1 MQAAAIMN
9 SFFVKFIFWGILTAL
24 AYHVCGGIRHLLM
37 DFGYIEESLAA
48 GPAPPSRYGVNLG
61 AVSFSWSPCMVSN
74 ASALGR
80 NGVHDWLLLRASAI
94 VITLYILY
102 ILGFVVIVPDITY
115 EIWRGFFASHITK
128 VFTLLTLL
136 SILAHAWIGL
146 WQVLTDYIKPLA
158 IRLVLQLAVVI
169 TLLVYLLYGT
179 IVVWGA

>member
-1 MQAAAIMN
+1 
-9 SFFVKFIFWGILTAL
+9 
-24 AYHVCGGIRHLLM
+24 
-37 DFGYIEESLAA
+37 
-48 GPAPPSRYGVNLG
+48 
-61 AVSFSWSPCMVSN
+61 MVSN

-94 VITLYILY
+94 VITLYVLY

-158 IRLVLQLAVVI
+158 VRLVLQLAVVI

>member
-1 MQAAAIMN
+1 
-9 SFFVKFIFWGILTAL
+9 
-24 AYHVCGGIRHLLM
+24 
-37 DFGYIEESLAA
+37 
-48 GPAPPSRYGVNLG
+48 
-61 AVSFSWSPCMVSN
+61 MVSN

-158 IRLVLQLAVVI
+158 VRLVLQLVVVI

>member
-1 MQAAAIMN
+1 
-9 SFFVKFIFWGILTAL
+9 
-24 AYHVCGGIRHLLM
+24 
-37 DFGYIEESLAA
+37 
-48 GPAPPSRYGVNLG
+48 
-61 AVSFSWSPCMVSN
+61 MVSN

-102 ILGFVVIVPDITY
+102 VLGFVVIVPDITY

-158 IRLVLQLAVVI
+158 LRLVLQLVVVI

>member
-1 MQAAAIMN
+1 
-9 SFFVKFIFWGILTAL
+9 
-24 AYHVCGGIRHLLM
+24 
-37 DFGYIEESLAA
+37 
-48 GPAPPSRYGVNLG
+48 
-61 AVSFSWSPCMVSN
+61 MVSN

-102 ILGFVVIVPDITY
+102 ILGFVIIVPDITY

-146 WQVLTDYIKPLA
+146 WQVLTDYVKPLA
-158 IRLVLQLAVVI
+158 IRLVLQLAVVV

>member
-1 MQAAAIMN
+1 
-9 SFFVKFIFWGILTAL
+9 
-24 AYHVCGGIRHLLM
+24 
-37 DFGYIEESLAA
+37 
-48 GPAPPSRYGVNLG
+48 
-61 AVSFSWSPCMVSN
+61 MVSN

-102 ILGFVVIVPDITY
+102 ILGFVAIVPDIAY
-115 EIWRGFFASHITK
+115 EVWRGFFASHITK

-158 IRLVLQLAVVI
+158 VRLVLQLAVVV

>member
-1 MQAAAIMN
+1 
-9 SFFVKFIFWGILTAL
+9 
-24 AYHVCGGIRHLLM
+24 
-37 DFGYIEESLAA
+37 
-48 GPAPPSRYGVNLG
+48 
-61 AVSFSWSPCMVSN
+61 MVSN

-94 VITLYILY
+94 VITLYVLY
-102 ILGFVVIVPDITY
+102 ILGFVIIVPDITY

-158 IRLVLQLAVVI
+158 LRLVLQLAVVI

>member
-1 MQAAAIMN
+1 
-9 SFFVKFIFWGILTAL
+9 
-24 AYHVCGGIRHLLM
+24 
-37 DFGYIEESLAA
+37 
-48 GPAPPSRYGVNLG
+48 
-61 AVSFSWSPCMVSN
+61 MVSN

-94 VITLYILY
+94 VITLYVLY

-146 WQVLTDYIKPLA
+146 WQVLTDYIKPIA
-158 IRLVLQLAVVI
+158 VRLVLQLAVVI

>member
-1 MQAAAIMN
+1 
-9 SFFVKFIFWGILTAL
+9 
-24 AYHVCGGIRHLLM
+24 
-37 DFGYIEESLAA
+37 
-48 GPAPPSRYGVNLG
+48 
-61 AVSFSWSPCMVSN
+61 MVSN

-102 ILGFVVIVPDITY
+102 ILGFVIIVPDITY

-146 WQVLTDYIKPLA
+146 WQVLTDYVKPLA
-158 IRLVLQLAVVI
+158 IRLVLQLAVVV
-169 TLLVYLLYGT
+169 TLLVYLIYGT
-179 IVVWGA
+179 IVEWGA

>member
-1 MQAAAIMN
+1 
-9 SFFVKFIFWGILTAL
+9 
-24 AYHVCGGIRHLLM
+24 
-37 DFGYIEESLAA
+37 
-48 GPAPPSRYGVNLG
+48 
-61 AVSFSWSPCMVSN
+61 MVSN
-74 ASALGR
+74 ASALAR
-80 NGVHDWLLLRASAI
+80 NKKQKKLLLRASAI

-102 ILGFVVIVPDITY
+102 ILGFVAIVPDITY
-115 EIWRGFFASHITK
+115 EVWRGFFASHITK

-158 IRLVLQLAVVI
+158 VRLVLQLAVVV